1 MITYQKLTK
10 EDIVQVVLLEEQFL
24 GETLGIEMLETELN
38 NNAACFITAKSN
50 QTVLGYIGGY
60 FIFDEGEI
68 LNFVVDEKYQRQGI
82 GQNLFNY
89 LLSLYPKIKKITLE
103 VREKNQKGINF
114 YLKNNFQKISIRK
127 HYYKNGDNAIVMIK
141 EIKWKY

>member
-68 LNFVVDEKYQRQGI
+68 LNFVVDETYQRQGI

-89 LLSLYPKIKKITLE
+89 LLSLYPNIKKITLE